1 MPEDNDAKPRGSLR
15 AIGPAIITA
24 SVVLGPGS
32 ILSASKIG
40 YQYGYQMA
48 WVLALAVFMMIG
60 ITALSARLGVLLE
73 GTLCEELSR
82 RVGRWAAVVTGVA
95 LFLIAACFQFGNN
108 TGVVASL
115 EPFVAS
121 DQSWKAASIGLI
133 VVLNLV
139 VVIALFG
146 FRQLYLPVERLMKFL
161 VTCMIIGFASNLV
174 MARPDILQ
182 LAKGL
187 VPQLPA
193 GSEATLLP
201 KIERPPDTADAS
213 VTPGR
218 PKIVD
223 HLTPV
228 TALFA
233 TTFSI
238 GGAFYQAYLVRKKG
252 WTSQQLQQGLVDST
266 VGICVL
272 GLVTL
277 MVMVTA
283 AAVLHDNPAVSE
295 PRSAADVAR
304 QLEPFFGPAA
314 QALFCM
320 GIFAGAFSS
329 FLVNAMIGGTVLSD
343 GLGLGGD
350 IDRFWPKLFTVVVL
364 LTGML
369 VAIGVLWTDEAPVN
383 LIIFAQAITVLG
395 LPALAL
401 ALLILALQR
410 DYVAKHTIPRWL
422 KAVAVVALLVV
433 SFLAIR
439 TAATLYLKMTIQ

>member
-1 MPEDNDAKPRGSLR
+1 MPKNDVAEQRGILR
-15 AIGPAIITA
+15 SIGPAIITA

-40 YQYGYQMA
+40 YQYGYQMV

-73 GTLCEELSR
+73 GTLCEELAR
-82 RVGRWAAVVTGVA
+82 RMGRWAAVVTGVA
-95 LFLIAACFQFGNN
+95 LFLITACFQFGNN

-115 EPFVAS
+115 EPFMTS
-121 DQSWKAASIGLI
+121 DQGWKTASIALI
-133 VVLNLV
+133 VALNLMV
-139 VVIALFG
+139 AVALFG
-146 FRQLYLPVERLMKFL
+146 CRHLYQPVERLMKLL

-174 MARPDILQ
+174 MAQPNLIQ
-182 LAKGL
+182 LLHGF
-187 VPQLPA
+187 VPRLPTTS
-193 GSEATLLP
+193 GATLLP
-201 KIERPPDTADAS
+201 RVEQPAEEDAS
-213 VTPGR
+213 VSGAKPR
-218 PKIVD
+218 IVD

-252 WTSQQLQQGLVDST
+252 WTSGQLRQGLVDSA

-283 AAVLHDNPAVSE
+283 AAVLHDNPNVSE
-295 PRSAADVAR
+295 PKSAADVAR

-314 QALFCM
+314 QVLFCV

-329 FLVNAMIGGTVLSD
+329 FLVNAMIGGTVLAD

-350 IDRFWPKLFTVVVL
+350 IDRFWPRLFTLIVL
-364 LTGML
+364 LSGMS
-369 VAIGVLWTDEAPVN
+369 VAIGVLWTDTPPVN
-383 LIIFAQAITVLG
+383 LIIFAQAMTVLG

-410 DYVAKHTIPRWL
+410 DYLAQKSIPLWL
-422 KAVAVVALLVV
+422 KAIAVLAMLVV
-433 SFLAIR
+433 SFLAVR
-439 TAATLYLKMTIQ
+439 TAATLYLKLTLL